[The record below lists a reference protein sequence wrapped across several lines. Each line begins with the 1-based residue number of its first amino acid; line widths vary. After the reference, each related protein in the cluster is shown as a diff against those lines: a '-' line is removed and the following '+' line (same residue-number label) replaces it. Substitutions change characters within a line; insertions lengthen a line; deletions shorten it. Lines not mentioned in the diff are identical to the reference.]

1 MKTFT
6 LACTLVLT
14 AFFAQ
19 AQQMETLSSSFK
31 NKSGGGKK
39 LSAYG
44 ALLGKVSTFDDRFA
58 VLTGGYGGVFLNK
71 KIMLGAGAY
80 SMANSL
86 KVDNFDDGR
95 KWNLWYTGGVVEYV
109 HNSDKL
115 FHWSAGALIGGGG
128 VSQRSNHDRGRD
140 HDRDRVYESNGFFVV
155 EPYINAELNITSY
168 LRIVA
173 GGTWRQIMGAGD
185 PALSDGKMSAPG
197 FHLGV
202 KAGVF

>member
-6 LACTLVLT
+6 LVCALVMT
-14 AFFAQ
+14 AFFAR
-19 AQQMETLSSSFK
+19 AQQMETLSSSFQHK
-31 NKSGGGKK
+31 KGGAKRK
-39 LSAYG
+39 LGAYG
-44 ALLGKVSTFDDRFA
+44 ALLGRVSTFNDQFA

-80 SMANSL
+80 SMATSPR
-86 KVDNFDDGR
+86 VDNYNDNR
-95 KWNLWYTGGVVEYV
+95 RWNLWYTGGVVEYV

-128 VSQRSNHDRGRD
+128 ISQRIGYDKGRD
-140 HDRDRVYESNGFFVV
+140 DVFESNGFLVA
-155 EPYINAELNITSY
+155 EPFINAEINITSY

-173 GGTWRQIMGAGD
+173 GGTWRQIAGAGNAD
-185 PALSDGKMSAPG
+185 LSDSKMSGPG

>member
-6 LACTLVLT
+6 LVCALLLA

-19 AQQMETLSSSFK
+19 AQQMETLSAGFNRK
-31 NKSGGGKK
+31 GPKK
-39 LSAYG
+39 LGAYG

-80 SMANSL
+80 SLANEPR
-86 KVDNFDDGR
+86 VDNYTDGR
-95 KWNLWYTGGVVEYV
+95 RWSLWYTGGVAEYV
-109 HNSDKL
+109 HNTDKL

-128 VSQRSNHDRGRD
+128 VSQRTGYDKG
-140 HDRDRVYESNGFFVV
+140 RDRVHESNAFFVV
-155 EPYINAELNITSY
+155 EPYINAEVNITRY

-173 GGTWRQIMGAGD
+173 GGTWRQIMGAGSTLPD
-185 PALSDGKMSAPG
+185 SKMSAPG

>member
-1 MKTFT
+1 MRTFT
-6 LACTLVLT
+6 LVCALVMT

-31 NKSGGGKK
+31 HKGGSGKK

-44 ALLGKVSTFDDRFA
+44 ALLGKISTFDDRFA

-80 SMANSL
+80 SMATSPR
-86 KVDNFDDGR
+86 VDNYNDNR
-95 KWNLWYTGGVVEYV
+95 RWNLWYTGGVVEYV

-128 VSQRSNHDRGRD
+128 VSQRIGFDKGRD
-140 HDRDRVYESNGFFVV
+140 QVYESDGFFVA
-155 EPYINAELNITSY
+155 EPFINAEVNITSY

-173 GGTWRQIMGAGD
+173 GGTWRQVAGAGIEGM
-185 PALSDGKMSAPG
+185 SDSKMSGPG